1 MFFHIKYTKKHQKM
15 NNIKLVFIVGVL
27 LFISCSSDNV
37 KHEIATTATDKKNA
51 TIETIMNRR
60 SVRSYKTEQIKQE
73 ELDKILECGINA
85 PSARNLQPWA
95 IRVIQ
100 SEDIINKLNTDF
112 INFTQESSTSASAN
126 TSERHVLFGAPTFI
140 LIAGDTNNA
149 YAENDCGML
158 AQNILLAAESMDIGT
173 CVLGGIVRF
182 INGPKGI
189 DFRAKLDLPNN
200 YQLFI
205 GIVMGYKN
213 EYPSAKP
220 REKTK
225 IKIIS

>member
-1 MFFHIKYTKKHQKM
+1 M
-15 NNIKLVFIVGVL
+15 NNIKLVFTVSIL

-37 KHEIATTATDKKNA
+37 KHEITTPATHKKN
-51 TIETIMNRR
+51 TTVETIMNRR
-60 SVRSYKTEQIKQE
+60 SVRSYKAEQIRQE
-73 ELDKILECGINA
+73 ELDEILECGINA

-100 SEDIINKLNTDF
+100 SEDMINKLNNDF
-112 INFTQESSTSASAN
+112 TNFTQKTSTSASTFDN
-126 TSERHVLFGAPTFI
+126 HVLFGAPTFI
-140 LIAGDTNNA
+140 LIAGDTNNT
-149 YAENDCGML
+149 YAQNDCGML
-158 AQNILLAAESMDIGT
+158 AQNILLAAESMEIGT

-182 INGPKGI
+182 INSPQGN
-189 DFRAKLDLPNN
+189 DFRDKLDLPDN

>member
-1 MFFHIKYTKKHQKM
+1 M
-15 NNIKLVFIVGVL
+15 NNIKLVYIVSIL
-27 LFISCSSDNV
+27 LFISCRSENV
-37 KHEIATTATDKKNA
+37 KHEITTLPTPKKNA
-51 TIETIMNRR
+51 TIESIMNRR
-60 SVRSYKTEQIKQE
+60 SVRSYKSEQIKQA

-85 PSARNLQPWA
+85 PSAKNLQPWA

-100 SEDIINKLNTDF
+100 SEDMINKLNIDY
-112 INFTQESSTSASAN
+112 INYTQNNSSATSTH
-126 TSERHVLFGAPTFI
+126 TSDYNILFGAPTFI

-149 YAENDCGML
+149 YAQNDCGML
-158 AQNILLAAESMDIGT
+158 AQNMLLAAESMDIGT

-182 INGPKGI
+182 INGPQGN
-189 DFRAKLDLPNN
+189 DFRAKLDLPDN

-220 REKTK
+220 RENTK

>member
-1 MFFHIKYTKKHQKM
+1 MD
-15 NNIKLVFIVGVL
+15 NIKFVFIVSVF
-27 LFISCSSDNV
+27 LFISCSSDNL
-37 KHEIATTATDKKNA
+37 KHENATPITHKKNS
-51 TIETIMNRR
+51 TVETIMNRR
-60 SVRSYKTEQIKQE
+60 SIRSYKAEQIKQE
-73 ELDKILECGINA
+73 ELDIILECGINA

-100 SEDIINKLNTDF
+100 SEDMINELNHDYN
-112 INFTQESSTSASAN
+112 NFMKKASLTASSN
-126 TSERHVLFGAPTFI
+126 TSENHVLFGAPTFI
-140 LIAGDTNNA
+140 LIAGDTSKA
-149 YAENDCGML
+149 YAQNDCGML
-158 AQNILLAAESMDIGT
+158 AQNMLLAAESMGIGT

-182 INGPKGI
+182 INSPQGNY
-189 DFRAKLDLPNN
+189 FRKKLDLPNN